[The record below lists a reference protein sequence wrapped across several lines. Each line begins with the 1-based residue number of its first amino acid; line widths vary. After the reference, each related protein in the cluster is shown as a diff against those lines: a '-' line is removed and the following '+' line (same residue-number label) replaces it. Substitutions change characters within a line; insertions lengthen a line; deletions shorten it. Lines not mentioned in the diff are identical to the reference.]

1 MAVLVLLSVI
11 LVRNLK
17 VENPGKK
24 QLALESII
32 TTFNNLFSDVL
43 GEKGKAYIPYLIT
56 VILYIGMA
64 NIAGIFGFKPPTK
77 DLNVTAALAIMS
89 IVMVQV
95 VCIRSR
101 GPKGWLKSFGMHRGW
116 KHRCIREAEVTRGM
130 KLLDIASGTCDLA
143 IAFAHRTN
151 AENIT
156 ATDINYEMLSY
167 GRQRLEQLGLNCQVI
182 QADAEHLP
190 FEDNAF
196 DRVTVSFG
204 IRNMTHKDRALAEML
219 RVLKPGGKLLVL
231 EFSKCAPLL
240 KPFYDFYSFHFMPWL
255 GGKIAGDADS
265 YRYLAE
271 SIRMHPDQPTFANL
285 MRSVGFS
292 RVKWHNLTFG
302 VCALHIGIKP

>member
-32 TTFNNLFSDVL
+32 TTFNNLFSDVM

-101 GPKGWLKSFGMHRGW
+101 
-116 KHRCIREAEVTRGM
+116 
-130 KLLDIASGTCDLA
+130 
-143 IAFAHRTN
+143 
-151 AENIT
+151 
-156 ATDINYEMLSY
+156 
-167 GRQRLEQLGLNCQVI
+167 
-182 QADAEHLP
+182 
-190 FEDNAF
+190 
-196 DRVTVSFG
+196 
-204 IRNMTHKDRALAEML
+204 
-219 RVLKPGGKLLVL
+219 
-231 EFSKCAPLL
+231 
-240 KPFYDFYSFHFMPWL
+240 
-255 GGKIAGDADS
+255 
-265 YRYLAE
+265 
-271 SIRMHPDQPTFANL
+271 
-285 MRSVGFS
+285 
-292 RVKWHNLTFG
+292 
-302 VCALHIGIKP
+302 

>member
-101 GPKGWLKSFGMHRGW
+101 DRK
-116 KHRCIREAEVTRGM
+116 A
-130 KLLDIASGTCDLA
+130 
-143 IAFAHRTN
+143 
-151 AENIT
+151 
-156 ATDINYEMLSY
+156 
-167 GRQRLEQLGLNCQVI
+167 GL
-182 QADAEHLP
+182 
-190 FEDNAF
+190 
-196 DRVTVSFG
+196 
-204 IRNMTHKDRALAEML
+204 RAL
-219 RVLKPGGKLLVL
+219 
-231 EFSKCAPLL
+231 
-240 KPFYDFYSFHFMPWL
+240 
-255 GGKIAGDADS
+255 
-265 YRYLAE
+265 
-271 SIRMHPDQPTFANL
+271 Q
-285 MRSVGFS
+285 S
-292 RVKWHNLTFG
+292 R
-302 VCALHIGIKP
+302 

>member
-101 GPKGWLKSFGMHRGW
+101 GPKGWLKSF
-116 KHRCIREAEVTRGM
+116 AEPV
-130 KLLDIASGTCDLA
+130 A
-143 IAFAHRTN
+143 IVAP
-151 AENIT
+151 
-156 ATDINYEMLSY
+156 
-167 GRQRLEQLGLNCQVI
+167 LN
-182 QADAEHLP
+182 
-190 FEDNAF
+190 
-196 DRVTVSFG
+196 
-204 IRNMTHKDRALAEML
+204 
-219 RVLKPGGKLLVL
+219 VL
-231 EFSKCAPLL
+231 ELVIKPLSLCMRLFGNILGAFVIMELIKIVAPLL
-240 KPFYDFYSFHFMPWL
+240 VPVPLSLYFDLFDGFIQAYVFVFLTSLFIK
-255 GGKIAGDADS
+255 
-265 YRYLAE
+265 E
-271 SIRMHPDQPTFANL
+271 SIE
-285 MRSVGFS
+285 
-292 RVKWHNLTFG
+292 
-302 VCALHIGIKP
+302 

>member
-101 GPKGWLKSFGMHRGW
+101 GPKGWLKSF
-116 KHRCIREAEVTRGM
+116 AEPV
-130 KLLDIASGTCDLA
+130 A
-143 IAFAHRTN
+143 IVAP
-151 AENIT
+151 
-156 ATDINYEMLSY
+156 INVME
-167 GRQRLEQLGLNCQVI
+167 
-182 QADAEHLP
+182 
-190 FEDNAF
+190 
-196 DRVTVSFG
+196 
-204 IRNMTHKDRALAEML
+204 
-219 RVLKPGGKLLVL
+219 LV
-231 EFSKCAPLL
+231 
-240 KPFYDFYSFHFMPWL
+240 
-255 GGKIAGDADS
+255 
-265 YRYLAE
+265 
-271 SIRMHPDQPTFANL
+271 
-285 MRSVGFS
+285 
-292 RVKWHNLTFG
+292 
-302 VCALHIGIKP
+302 IKPLSLCMRLFGNVLGAFVIMELIKIVVPVFLPAVFSLYFDLFDGLLQAYVFVFLTSMYIAEAIE

>member
-95 VCIRSR
+95 VCIRSSS
-101 GPKGWLKSFGMHRGW
+101 K
-116 KHRCIREAEVTRGM
+116 
-130 KLLDIASGTCDLA
+130 
-143 IAFAHRTN
+143 
-151 AENIT
+151 T
-156 ATDINYEMLSY
+156 AGS
-167 GRQRLEQLGLNCQVI
+167 RQ
-182 QADAEHLP
+182 
-190 FEDNAF
+190 
-196 DRVTVSFG
+196 
-204 IRNMTHKDRALAEML
+204 
-219 RVLKPGGKLLVL
+219 
-231 EFSKCAPLL
+231 
-240 KPFYDFYSFHFMPWL
+240 
-255 GGKIAGDADS
+255 
-265 YRYLAE
+265 
-271 SIRMHPDQPTFANL
+271 
-285 MRSVGFS
+285 
-292 RVKWHNLTFG
+292 
-302 VCALHIGIKP
+302 

>member
-1 MAVLVLLSVI
+1 MTDKSKKNVSEAEKQIDFGFTKVDEAKKEEKVREVFDSVAPKYD
-11 LVRNLK
+11 LMN
-17 VENPGKK
+17 
-24 QLALESII
+24 
-32 TTFNNLFSDVL
+32 DVL
-43 GEKGKAYIPYLIT
+43 
-56 VILYIGMA
+56 
-64 NIAGIFGFKPPTK
+64 
-77 DLNVTAALAIMS
+77 
-89 IVMVQV
+89 
-95 VCIRSR
+95 
-101 GPKGWLKSFGMHRGW
+101 SFGMHRGW

-167 GRQRLEQLGLNCQVI
+167 GRQRLEQLGL
-182 QADAEHLP
+182 
-190 FEDNAF
+190 
-196 DRVTVSFG
+196 
-204 IRNMTHKDRALAEML
+204 
-219 RVLKPGGKLLVL
+219 
-231 EFSKCAPLL
+231 KCAPLL

>member
-95 VCIRSR
+95 VCISNSSTYKCNGACNKTIVVMYAIVRQC
-101 GPKGWLKSFGMHRGW
+101 F
-116 KHRCIREAEVTRGM
+116 RCICCNE
-130 KLLDIASGTCDLA
+130 
-143 IAFAHRTN
+143 
-151 AENIT
+151 
-156 ATDINYEMLSY
+156 IN
-167 GRQRLEQLGLNCQVI
+167 
-182 QADAEHLP
+182 
-190 FEDNAF
+190 
-196 DRVTVSFG
+196 
-204 IRNMTHKDRALAEML
+204 
-219 RVLKPGGKLLVL
+219 
-231 EFSKCAPLL
+231 
-240 KPFYDFYSFHFMPWL
+240 
-255 GGKIAGDADS
+255 
-265 YRYLAE
+265 
-271 SIRMHPDQPTFANL
+271 
-285 MRSVGFS
+285 
-292 RVKWHNLTFG
+292 
-302 VCALHIGIKP
+302 